1 MPDFN
6 TLEPVDNNYFS
17 IEWETTLKCNLD
29 CSYCGD
35 GHNNS
40 LPHPSLAESLNTLD
54 FIFEYTAIQLSRK
67 PSHLQHANL
76 NIFGGESFF
85 HPKIIDILKY
95 AQLKKSQVDWSI
107 SISTITNAVVKP
119 RLWTRITNFIDYFT
133 ISFHAE
139 STLEQQELVKENI
152 LYLQKINK
160 PLHVSIMMHPSY
172 WKICTDMVEW
182 CKTHNVKYNE
192 RQIDHDLFD
201 FRFNYNKE
209 QATYLTGSS
218 PTTLEKVTK
227 IFLKG
232 IDLSSTG
239 RACCGN
245 LTMCTN
251 SCSSTKY
258 IKGNN
263 FKNWHCS
270 VDKFF
275 LYIKQTT
282 GDIFTNK
289 DCKMNYEGNVGSI
302 GNLRD
307 TNKIIDNLKN
317 GNPTIIC
324 KKSSCWCGLCAPKAK
339 YKIDYDEMINKY
351 EKHNS

>member
-6 TLEPVDNNYFS
+6 TLEPIDNNYFS

-35 GHNNS
+35 GHDNN
-40 LPHPSLAESLNTLD
+40 LPHPSLADSLNTLD
-54 FIFEYTAIQLSRK
+54 FIFDYTEIQLSRK
-67 PSHLQHANL
+67 PKHLQHANL
-76 NIFGGESFF
+76 NIFGGESFY

-95 AQLKKSQVDWSI
+95 SQKKKEQVSWSI

-119 RLWTRITNFIDYFT
+119 RLWARISEFIDYFT

-139 STLEQQELVKENI
+139 STPEQQQLVRDNI
-152 LYLQKINK
+152 LYLQKLNK
-160 PLHVSIMMHPSY
+160 PLHVSIMMHPSH
-172 WKICTDMVEW
+172 WQTCINMIEW
-182 CKTHNVKYNE
+182 CKENNVKYNS
-192 RQIDHDLFD
+192 RQIDHDIFD

-209 QATYLTGSS
+209 QTIYLTGSAPS
-218 PTTLEKVTK
+218 SLEKVSK

-232 IDLSSTG
+232 FDLSSTG

-245 LTMCTN
+245 LKMCTSN
-251 SCSSTKY
+251 CSSTSY

-282 GDIFTNK
+282 GEVFTNK
-289 DCKMNYEGNVGSI
+289 DCRMNYNEEVGPIGYLSNTVSI
-302 GNLRD
+302 IN
-307 TNKIIDNLKN
+307 NLKS
-317 GNPTIIC
+317 GTPTIVC
-324 KKSSCWCGLCAPKAK
+324 KKTTCWCGLCAPKAK
-339 YKIDYDEMINKY
+339 NKDDYEQIMLKY
-351 EKHNS
+351 VR